1 MDKLIFGL
9 LVAVIGMLTVFF
21 GLVILIMLIKAMTAL
36 TDKTGKKKTEAAA
49 SVSAASV
56 VEEAPAEDEVDDGEV
71 IAAITAAISCMM
83 EEGSRFT
90 VRHVRRVGSVR

>member
-9 LVAVIGMLTVFF
+9 LVAVIGLLTVFF
-21 GLVILIMLIKAMTAL
+21 GLTVLIMLIKSMTAL
-36 TDKTGKKKTEAAA
+36 TGRNGKKKAETP
-49 SVSAASV
+49 
-56 VEEAPAEDEVDDGEV
+56 APASEPVAEITEEETDDGEV

-90 VRHVRRVGSVR
+90 VRHVRRIGAR